1 MDVQEHRLQV
11 KLVSDMEKVF
21 RPESLRRTGLSAD

>member
-21 RPESLRRTGLSAD
+21 PSRKPSEDGLSAD